1 MMRLRFVLPLLVA
14 AAMTVGVC
22 AQEAVRPEVG
32 NPLKAAGALIKAGK
46 AREALGK
53 ISEADAVSGKT
64 ANETYQINYM
74 RFAAASAAGDM
85 DVASKAFD
93 AVVATG
99 KLPASEQGKF
109 AESLVGGFYRA
120 HDYAKTIQW
129 AQRVLKDS
137 PGNGQVRT
145 LLAQSYY
152 QNNECGKAVAEVNSM
167 VQAETSSG
175 HPPAESQLDI
185 LASCYSK
192 QKDNAGMFAVLEK
205 QLTYYPKREYWFDA
219 LNRVQRKPGYNGR
232 LDLDVYRL
240 RQATGNLSK
249 SNDYM
254 EMTQLALQAGSAA
267 EAKKLVDQAF
277 TSGVMGTGSDADRQ
291 KRLRDLAAKTLA
303 ESQQTLAKRETE
315 AQAAPD
321 GTGLVSVGFDY
332 VGAGQYPKGIALIE
346 QGIKK
351 DSLKYPDDAKL
362 HLGIAMYMAGQKAK
376 AVEVFRSVKG
386 TDGTADLAHL
396 WIIQSGRG

>member
-1 MMRLRFVLPLLVA
+1 MMRLRIVLPLLVA
-14 AAMTVGVC
+14 AVMTVGVC

-46 AREALGK
+46 AREALAK

-74 RFAAASAAGDM
+74 RFSAASVAGDM
-85 DVASKAFD
+85 DVAAKAFD
-93 AVVATG
+93 AVVASG
-99 KLPASEQGKF
+99 KLSAGDQTKF
-109 AESLVGGFYRA
+109 AESLAGGFYRA
-120 HDYAKTIQW
+120 RDYAKTIQW
-129 AQRVLKDS
+129 SLRVLKDS

-152 QNNECGKAVAEVNSM
+152 QNNECGKAIAEVNSM

-205 QLTYYPKREYWFDA
+205 QLAYYPKREYWYDA

-277 TSGVMGTGSDADRQ
+277 TSGVMGTGADADRQ

-315 AQAAPD
+315 AQAAPE

-362 HLGIAMYMAGQKAK
+362 HLGIALYMAGQKAK
-376 AVEVFRSVKG
+376 AVEVFRTVKG

-396 WIIQSGRG
+396 WIIHSGRG

>member
-1 MMRLRFVLPLLVA
+1 MRLRIVLPLLVA
-14 AAMTVGVC
+14 AAMTVGVS

-32 NPLKAAGALIKAGK
+32 NPLKAARDLLKAQK
-46 AREALGK
+46 AREALAEINK
-53 ISEADAVSGKT
+53 ADAASNKT
-64 ANETYQINYM
+64 TNENYLINYM
-74 RFAAASAAGDM
+74 RFSAASVAGDM
-85 DVASKAFD
+85 DVAARAFD
-93 AVVATG
+93 AVVASG
-99 KLPASEQGKF
+99 KLPGAEQTKF

-120 HDYAKTIQW
+120 GDNAKTIQW
-129 AQRVLKDS
+129 ALRVLKDS

-152 QNNECGKAVAEVNSM
+152 KNNECGKAIAEVNSM
-167 VQAETSSG
+167 VQAETSAG
-175 HPPAESQLDI
+175 HAPAESQLDI

-205 QLTYYPKREYWFDA
+205 QLIYYPKREYWYDA

-249 SNDYM
+249 TSDYM

-277 TSGVMGTGSDADRQ
+277 TSGVMGTGTDADRQ

-303 ESQQTLAKRETE
+303 ESQQTLAKREAE

-332 VGAGQYPKGIALIE
+332 VGAGQYPKGIPLIE

-362 HLGIAMYMAGQKAK
+362 HLGIALYMAGQKAK
-376 AVEVFRSVKG
+376 AVEVFRTVKG
-386 TDGTADLAHL
+386 TDGTSDLAHL